1 MKLELLTTGFDKK
14 KTQMTYFEVD
24 GIIRKY
30 IPDLIPYFADFWNR
44 WPEGRYAVI
53 LSDALK
59 MQAAYWK
66 KAGKIN
72 NADECSK
79 AAESIFQHIQ

>member
-1 MKLELLTTGFDKK
+1 
-14 KTQMTYFEVD
+14 MTFMEVD

-30 IPDLIPYFADFWNR
+30 IPNLITYFADFWSR
-44 WPEGRYAVI
+44 WPEGRNAVI

-66 KAGKIN
+66 NAGKIN

-79 AAESIFQHIQ
+79 AATAIVDHANTKVKTEDIRKKEMV